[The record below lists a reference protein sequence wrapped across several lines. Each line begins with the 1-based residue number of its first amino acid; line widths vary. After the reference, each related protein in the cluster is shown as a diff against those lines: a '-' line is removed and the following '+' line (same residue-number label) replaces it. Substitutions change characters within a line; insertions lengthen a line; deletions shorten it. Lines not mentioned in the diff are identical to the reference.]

1 VVKTA
6 DIAWSKWE
14 GTDGEVYI
22 DIHGSEGSSGRLVL
36 HGGFEEGQ
44 LDINDDNNKLMKNLG
59 EVVLPYLNLE
69 AFAYRYC
76 AFIPQKNERFYMEYS

>member
-1 VVKTA
+1 MVKTA
-6 DIAWSKWE
+6 DIARRKWE

-22 DIHGSEGSSGRLVL
+22 VIHGSKGSSGRLVL

-44 LDINDDNNKLMKNLG
+44 LDINDKNNKLIKNLG

-69 AFAYRYC
+69 AFTYRYC
-76 AFIPQKNERFYMEYS
+76 AFIPPLTKCLG